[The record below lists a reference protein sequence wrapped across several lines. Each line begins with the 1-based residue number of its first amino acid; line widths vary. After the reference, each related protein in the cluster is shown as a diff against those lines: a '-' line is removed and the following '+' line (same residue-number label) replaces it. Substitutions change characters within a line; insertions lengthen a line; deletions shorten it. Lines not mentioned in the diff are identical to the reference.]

1 MDNLQ
6 IDEPEPNWEPSWR
19 KPFGA
24 LLILLLITVWA
35 VIVASVAGL
44 MEGLHWL
51 VFVPYYLVAGLVWI
65 YPVKPLLRWIET
77 GSFRHS

>member
-1 MDNLQ
+1 MQVN
-6 IDEPEPNWEPSWR
+6 EHEPSWR

-24 LLILLLITVWA
+24 FLILLLIAVWA
-35 VIVASVAGL
+35 VIVASVAGY
-44 MEGLHWL
+44 MEGLPWP

-77 GSFRHS
+77 GSFRAPERG

>member
-1 MDNLQ
+1 MP
-6 IDEPEPNWEPSWR
+6 IDEFKPSWR

-24 LLILLLITVWA
+24 LLILLLIAVWA
-35 VIVASVAGL
+35 VIVASVASL

-51 VFVPYYLVAGLVWI
+51 VFVPYYLVAGIIWI

-77 GSFRHS
+77 GSFRAS

>member
-1 MDNLQ
+1 MQVDDPQ
-6 IDEPEPNWEPSWR
+6 PSWR

-35 VIVASVAGL
+35 VIVASVAEL

-51 VFVPYYLVAGLVWI
+51 VFVPYYLVAGIVWI